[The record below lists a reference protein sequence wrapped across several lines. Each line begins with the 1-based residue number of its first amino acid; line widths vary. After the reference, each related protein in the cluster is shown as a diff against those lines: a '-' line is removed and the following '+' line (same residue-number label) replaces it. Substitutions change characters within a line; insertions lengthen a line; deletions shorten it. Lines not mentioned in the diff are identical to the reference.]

1 MGDYVRS
8 VKCRCLR
15 HGARRVVVGRMQK
28 LYRKR
33 WFLWFDWVREIVA
46 WVRRREL
53 TWEDVAKERASQNK
67 KGGAT

>member
-1 MGDYVRS
+1 M
-8 VKCRCLR
+8 
-15 HGARRVVVGRMQK
+15 GRMQK